1 MDGIGNVKQE
11 VAEPSPNR
19 QNATVSGVPDV
30 VIELS
35 SSNES
40 SSGSGTESE
49 TELDGNSVVS
59 KRQRDSNGGDGG
71 VVLPLGFLAP
81 LPLPPSLEPP
91 TDAEMAVVVSTES
104 TIVSLIGQGSKQFW
118 KAGDYEGAPHA
129 NWDLS
134 SGGMDHVRVHP
145 KFLHSN
151 ATSHKWALGDMVES
165 KKDRSRMLLIEDN
178 GGGMDPDKMRQCMSL
193 GYSAKSKVAN
203 TIGQYGNG
211 FKTSTMRLGADV
223 IVFSRCPGK
232 DGKRPTQSI
241 GLLSY
246 TFLRS
251 TGKEDIVVPMLDF
264 ERRGREWSGMIRSSA
279 NDWNRNVET
288 IVHWSPFSSEADL
301 LRQFNLM
308 SDHGTRIIIYNL
320 WEDDQGLLELDFDS
334 DPHDIQLRGVNRDE
348 KHIKMAKEFPNSRHF
363 LTYRHSLR
371 NYGSILYLRL
381 PSSFRII
388 LRGKDVE
395 HHNIVNDMML
405 SQEVTYRPQP
415 SADGVP
421 KDTNMTAVVTIGFVK
436 DAKHHIDVQGFNV
449 YHKNRLI
456 KLFWRL
462 WNAAGS
468 DGRGVIGVLEAN
480 FVEPAHDKQGFE
492 RTTVL
497 ARLEARLVQM
507 QKQYWST
514 YCHKIG
520 YAPRRNKK
528 LVNEFSDIE
537 TSPDYQPPAS
547 SHPKKKYTSLG
558 SKISPS
564 HSDHRY
570 GDGHAS
576 NKVNVRTNT
585 PTKSG
590 KSTISPGPSPPAQ
603 DVSSEDDECAA
614 IPLRKAN
621 GSTQKTTPTNKSF
634 EKGGLRTTRLSSYM
648 EDSGSQR
655 DCISGGG
662 TVHTVARS
670 QTKVGNV
677 DKMDCAFSESDM
689 PALVRLKQENRELK
703 ERLEKL
709 EGETQGEYMNG
720 SPCEKCTAL
729 ELQLQEAQQKH
740 EELNKEQESLIDIF
754 SEERIRRDQEEE
766 NLRKKLKDASNT
778 IQELLDKAHAL
789 RFDEIVEDCGAPSI
803 YDASMAFSSS
813 SITAVVSKII
823 GVILVMILLLAM
835 LSTFSFPSGLAKDEG
850 GFMGSS
856 HVFLHEEGNYTDPAP
871 HRKLLVRCKAMEEPN
886 RIGEKCTSADILVSQ
901 GPTAPL
907 SSGIPTYT
915 VQIMNMC
922 STGCDISGIHLTCG
936 WFSSARLIDP
946 KIFKRLRY
954 NDCLVNDG
962 KPLVT
967 GGTLTFQYANTFSY
981 PLAVSSVVCH

>member
-1 MDGIGNVKQE
+1 MDGTGNVKQE
-11 VAEPSPNR
+11 VVEPSPNR

-35 SSNES
+35 SSSES
-40 SSGSGTESE
+40 SSGSGSESE

-59 KRQRDSNGGDGG
+59 KRRRDSNGGDGGFETKRKRRRRRNLDDLG

-81 LPLPPSLEPP
+81 LPLPLPPSSEPP
-91 TDAEMAVVVSTES
+91 TEAEMAVVES
-104 TIVSLIGQGSKQFW
+104 TDSTMVSLIGQGSKQFW

-151 ATSHKWALGDMVES
+151 ATSHKWALGAFAELLDNALDEFGNGATFVNIDMVES

-193 GYSAKSKVAN
+193 GYSAKSKLAN

-232 DGKRPTQSI
+232 DGKSSTQSI

-264 ERRGREWSGMIRSSA
+264 ERKGREWSGMIRSSA

-334 DPHDIQLRGVNRDE
+334 DPHDVQLRGVNRDE

-371 NYGSILYLRL
+371 NYASILYLRL

-456 KLFWRL
+456 KPFWRL

-528 LVNEFSDIE
+528 LINEFSDIE
-537 TSPDYQPPAS
+537 TSPDYQPPSS
-547 SHPKKKYTSLG
+547 SHSKKKYTSLG

-585 PTKSG
+585 PAKSG

-621 GSTQKTTPTNKSF
+621 GSTQKTNPTSF
-634 EKGGLRTTRLSSYM
+634 EKDGLRTTRLSSYM
-648 EDSGSQR
+648 EDSRSQH

-670 QTKVGNV
+670 QTKVGDV

-689 PALVRLKQENRELK
+689 TALVHLKQENRGLK
-703 ERLEKL
+703 ERLKKS
-709 EGETQGEYMNG
+709 EGETRGDCMNG
-720 SPCEKCTAL
+720 SQCEKCTSL
-729 ELQLQEAQQKH
+729 EIQLQEAQQKV

-778 IQELLDKAHAL
+778 IQELLDKV
-789 RFDEIVEDCGAPSI
+789 R
-803 YDASMAFSSS
+803 
-813 SITAVVSKII
+813 
-823 GVILVMILLLAM
+823 LLEKM
-835 LSTFSFPSGLAKDEG
+835 KS
-850 GFMGSS
+850 
-856 HVFLHEEGNYTDPAP
+856 P
-871 HRKLLVRCKAMEEPN
+871 HLKGR
-886 RIGEKCTSADILVSQ
+886 
-901 GPTAPL
+901 
-907 SSGIPTYT
+907 
-915 VQIMNMC
+915 
-922 STGCDISGIHLTCG
+922 
-936 WFSSARLIDP
+936 
-946 KIFKRLRY
+946 
-954 NDCLVNDG
+954 
-962 KPLVT
+962 
-967 GGTLTFQYANTFSY
+967 
-981 PLAVSSVVCH
+981 